1 MKFNETVK
9 TFPRT
14 LDEAFP
20 SGPDYGC
27 ALTHYRNPI
36 DGIFRWSL
44 VAAVVSAF
52 IAVFIW
58 SFK

>member
-20 SGPDYGC
+20 YGPDYGC
-27 ALTHYRNPI
+27 ALVHYRNPI
-36 DGIFRWSL
+36 DGVFRFGL
-44 VAAVVSAF
+44 VGAVVSAF
-52 IAVFIW
+52 IAVLIW